1 MHGFDLSLHVVP
13 VALGIVAGVFA
24 FAPLA
29 WALRHVIA
37 GENRGS
43 MVQGVLGLMVSC
55 GVAGLVIVLARLF
68 APAELVA
75 VAIGETAGF
84 LVCLIGAAVAV
95 MVRSES

>member
-13 VALGIVAGVFA
+13 AALGVVAGVFA

-55 GVAGLVIVLARLF
+55 GVTGFTIVLTHLF

-75 VAIGETAGF
+75 IALGETAGF
-84 LVCLIGAAVAV
+84 LVCLIVAAVAV